1 MNMQAEERYKGL
13 FPDDED
19 GRKRKAKAFDM
30 LADAYYMGNF
40 GSMQKSDIDLIM
52 FSNYLEAVLDQ
63 CGNDSAQ
70 CSDYNLSKYLG
81 ITQNR
86 IRTLKER
93 KQLKYPYER
102 FDWKKSFLEICKNA
116 RYSDGKIIINIMDVN
131 VYLELKN
138 AIESA
143 GGYVDTQI
151 SQSTLKIR
159 LEYFVDLMMLLCE
172 ENDRR
177 KVQKEMKEYLR
188 KEDIDV
194 AKFEEEGFGTTV
206 FNCAKSKAID
216 VCCDALNKVC
226 PLLGELAKPV
236 INKVVDM
243 VRKNK

>member
-1 MNMQAEERYKGL
+1 M
-13 FPDDED
+13 
-19 GRKRKAKAFDM
+19 
-30 LADAYYMGNF
+30 
-40 GSMQKSDIDLIM
+40 
-52 FSNYLEAVLDQ
+52 
-63 CGNDSAQ
+63 
-70 CSDYNLSKYLG
+70 
-81 ITQNR
+81 
-86 IRTLKER
+86 KER

-188 KEDIDV
+188 
-194 AKFEEEGFGTTV
+194 
-206 FNCAKSKAID
+206 
-216 VCCDALNKVC
+216 NKRGYPDDLFC
-226 PLLGELAKPV
+226 QTKGNTA
-236 INKVVDM
+236 
-243 VRKNK
+243 